1 MTVIRRIVSR
11 EPLLQVKNDVFQD
24 LEKFGSR
31 ISSEVEAI
39 GREAEE
45 NPPSLQ
51 QHDAWGRRVD
61 KLCTSQAWKRMH
73 AISAEEGLVSI
84 AFERKHSQWR

>member
-1 MTVIRRIVSR
+1 M
-11 EPLLQVKNDVFQD
+11 KNEVFED

-31 ISSEVEAI
+31 ISSEIDAI

-45 NPPSLQ
+45 QPPSLE
-51 QHDAWGRRVD
+51 HFDAWGRRVD
-61 KLCTSQAWKRMH
+61 KLNTSQAWRRMH

-84 AFERKHSQWR
+84 AFERKHSEWRY

>member
-1 MTVIRRIVSR
+1 M
-11 EPLLQVKNDVFQD
+11 KNEVFQD

-31 ISSEVEAI
+31 ISGEIDAI

-45 NPPSLQ
+45 HPPSLQ
-51 QHDAWGRRVD
+51 HFDAWGRRVD
-61 KLCTSQAWKRMH
+61 KLETSPAWKRMRNV
-73 AISAEEGLVSI
+73 SAEEGLVSI